1 MPPLPANFQ
10 KAGEPMAN
18 KLLTDVELRANWS
31 LHHQED
37 YAVEEGTILT
47 PAAVDFLREHN
58 IRLRYVV
65 PERPGASMTRT
76 PIPVRNGKACYVY
89 AATGRELHEKPE
101 EMTHLRG
108 NQLVPKMHP
117 RIAFRGKLDSLMAQL
132 MEVEVM
138 AAEAGEEQILT
149 DLEELLSC
157 IRQILAAE
165 VKDVPLK
172 ELRLLGL
179 DSAGIRRHS
188 HLVKETL
195 GIDHPIPDYRM
206 GRLCVALNA
215 LRTQVR
221 ETELSAVRA
230 FTESDGQCTR
240 KDIVEELN
248 RLSSCVYII
257 FCRKLA
263 GYYGGGD
270 AT

>member
-1 MPPLPANFQ
+1 MPPSPGNLSES
-10 KAGEPMAN
+10 GESMAN
-18 KLLTDVELRANWS
+18 KLLTDVELRVNWS
-31 LHHQED
+31 LHHRAN
-37 YAVEEGTILT
+37 YAVEKGTILT
-47 PAAVDFLREHN
+47 PAAADFLREHN
-58 IRLRYVV
+58 IQLCYTT

-76 PIPVRNGKACYVY
+76 PIPVRNGKACYVD
-89 AATGRELHEKPE
+89 AVTGRELHEKPE

-108 NQLVPKMHP
+108 NQLVPKTHP
-117 RIAFRGKLDSLMAQL
+117 RIAFRGKLDSLMAQM

-138 AAEAGEEQILT
+138 AAETGEERILE
-149 DLEELLSC
+149 DLEELLDC

-165 VKDVPLK
+165 VKDAPLK

-179 DSAGIRRHS
+179 DSAGIRHHS
-188 HLVKETL
+188 HFVKETL

-221 ETELSAVRA
+221 ETELSAVRT
-230 FTESDGQCTR
+230 FTGSDGQCTR

-263 GYYGGGD
+263 GYYGGGN

>member
-1 MPPLPANFQ
+1 MRWNLFCPRWRPVINKRLTGLEGGICRPYRPTFQ

-108 NQLVPKMHP
+108 NQLVPKTHP

-138 AAEAGEEQILT
+138 AAEAGRNGPHG
-149 DLEELLSC
+149 SGG
-157 IRQILAAE
+157 AAE
-165 VKDVPLK
+165 L
-172 ELRLLGL
+172 
-179 DSAGIRRHS
+179 
-188 HLVKETL
+188 
-195 GIDHPIPDYRM
+195 HPADP
-206 GRLCVALNA
+206 GRGG
-215 LRTQVR
+215 
-221 ETELSAVRA
+221 EGRA
-230 FTESDGQCTR
+230 FERAASFG
-240 KDIVEELN
+240 V
-248 RLSSCVYII
+248 
-257 FCRKLA
+257 
-263 GYYGGGD
+263 G
-270 AT
+270 